1 VAAPGKPGGSWVA
14 RTADSSRVVAA
25 LRPVLRGS
33 AIVTVL
39 VRLGRSLSGR
49 SSWIAGQLARHP
61 PSRDFPHAM
70 RVVTTSRLLT
80 AVDRFFLAVI
90 RGWEQSA
97 VRRVLIVDS
106 GIMELETWEQ
116 VRLLGWVIVVATLTH
131 GALAYA
137 TVFRGWRGLVVW
149 IGFLTIG
156 FFLIAACRPVAV
168 AWRNWRR
175 PPGTPSQ

>member
-1 VAAPGKPGGSWVA
+1 MAAPDRPAAGWAA
-14 RTADSSRVVAA
+14 RTADSSRVVA
-25 LRPVLRGS
+25 VLRRVCRGS
-33 AIVTVL
+33 VICTVL
-39 VRLGRSLSGR
+39 VRLKRSLSSR

-70 RVVTTSRLLT
+70 RVVTTSRLLG
-80 AVDRFFLAVI
+80 AIDHFFLAMI
-90 RGWEQSA
+90 RGWQGSA

-106 GIMELETWEQ
+106 RIAELETWQQ
-116 VRLLGWVIVVATLTH
+116 VRLLGWVVVVATLTH

-137 TVFRGWRGLVVW
+137 TVFHGWRGLAVW
-149 IGFLTIG
+149 IAILMTGL
-156 FFLIAACRPVAV
+156 FLIAACRPVAV

>member
-1 VAAPGKPGGSWVA
+1 
-14 RTADSSRVVAA
+14 
-25 LRPVLRGS
+25 
-33 AIVTVL
+33 
-39 VRLGRSLSGR
+39 
-49 SSWIAGQLARHP
+49 
-61 PSRDFPHAM
+61 M
-70 RVVTTSRLLT
+70 
-80 AVDRFFLAVI
+80 
-90 RGWEQSA
+90 
-97 VRRVLIVDS
+97 DS
-106 GIMELETWEQ
+106 GITEIETWQQ

-149 IGFLTIG
+149 IGFLAIG